1 MTILRPENQRT
12 PVSIHNAQSENGKRK
27 TRIVIREVVIREVV
41 IREVVISRLESE
53 RGFQL
58 QSIHDF
64 VFGHRKTGNFSNQM
78 NKRTRIAITAT
89 IINYDLL

>member
-27 TRIVIREVVIREVV
+27 TRIVIREVVI
-41 IREVVISRLESE
+41 SRLESE

-58 QSIHDF
+58 PSIHDF
-64 VFGHRKTGNFSNQM
+64 VLDIGNQATFQTKCTKGQRKTSNSH
-78 NKRTRIAITAT
+78 
-89 IINYDLL
+89 